1 VNRTVIGLDIGSATV
16 KAAQWE
22 KPLSGGRWSLRTAA
36 WPRRGSG
43 ELDCDE
49 ASRISAILTRRGFVG
64 SLVSVLASGEVAR
77 VAEIDLPSAA
87 VGAGRLAAARM
98 ELARVCRME
107 PNGFE
112 FETWDL
118 PRSGRSGEVA
128 LGAAVL
134 SHTDADKLVIPLHEA
149 GLVVARIG
157 SGSDA
162 FGSMLGRQGAT
173 IDAIADIGASA
184 LSLTV
189 LVGGACVYERRLAEL
204 GTRAMV
210 SSAAKAMRMSED
222 RVARTMDTASRKPG
236 GASSTVLAGMLKQFG
251 ARIGDEIAVSLEY
264 ASHRYP
270 KAAEGR
276 MLAVGGGACH
286 EPLVKAAGHALGL
299 DLATPQAEIPMVES
313 QLVPPWCV
321 VAAAAM
327 SVAPAG
333 VVGASVRQPT
343 GGRA

>member
-1 VNRTVIGLDIGSATV
+1 MNRTIIGLDIGSAVV

-22 KPLSGGRWSLRTAA
+22 RPLGGGKWALRAAA
-36 WPRRGSG
+36 WPRRGCG
-43 ELDCDE
+43 ELDVEE
-49 ASRISAILTRRGFVG
+49 AARISAILARRGFAG
-64 SLVSVLASGEVAR
+64 SLVSVLASGEAAR
-77 VAEIDLPSAA
+77 VAEIDLPAAA
-87 VGAGRLAAARM
+87 VGAGRMAAARM

-107 PNGFE
+107 PSGFE

-118 PRSGRSGEVA
+118 PRSARSGEVA

-134 SHTDADKLVIPLHEA
+134 SHTEADKMVVPLHEA

-157 SGSDA
+157 SGSNA
-162 FGSMLGRQGAT
+162 FGSLIGNKGST
-173 IDAIADIGASA
+173 IDAIADIGSSA

-210 SSAAKAMRMSED
+210 AAAAQGMRMTEE
-222 RVARTMDTASRKPG
+222 RVARTMQAASQRPG
-236 GASSTVLAGMLKQFG
+236 GPSASALAGMLKQFG
-251 ARIGDEIAVSLEY
+251 IRIGDEIAVSLEY

-286 EPLVKAAGHALGL
+286 EVLVKAAGHSLGL
-299 DLATPQAEIPMVES
+299 DLAPPEPPPMMLETQFAPAWAVS
-313 QLVPPWCV
+313 
-321 VAAAAM
+321 AAAAM
-327 SVAPAG
+327 SVAP
-333 VVGASVRQPT
+333 T
-343 GGRA
+343 GGGA